1 MTCSSCGAANDAA
14 NKFCFDCGNGL
25 GDSSTPPEDETTSP
39 AGDSGER
46 RLVSVVFADLVGYT
60 TLSEGRDHE
69 DVRSML
75 TDYYDRC
82 RQIIDRYG
90 GVTDKFIGDAVM
102 GVFGAGAAH
111 EDDAERATRTSL
123 ELVDMVQGLGGDVGM
138 PGLDARAG
146 VMSGE
151 ASVGSGGNE
160 HGLVVGDLVNTAS
173 RLQSIA
179 SPGAVYVGETTRDL
193 VGQAVE
199 FVAVGDQKVKGK
211 EILVPAY
218 HAVRVVALSQSKRG
232 GELVEGPFVGRDDE
246 LRLLKDQL
254 HATGRERRARM
265 VSIIGEGGIGKT
277 RLSQELLRYIDGIA
291 EDVYYHSGR
300 SPAYGEGVTY
310 WALGEMIRQ
319 RAGITEGEDA
329 GKARM
334 KLRTTVAEFAPDEE
348 DQRWIEPR
356 LAALIGIA
364 EMPPGDRSELF
375 SALRTFFQRIS
386 ERGTVLMVFEDLHWA
401 DEGLLDFIEEL
412 AERTT
417 QSPILVLTLA
427 RPELVERR
435 PDWGTTRRRSLLMH
449 LSRLDDMAM
458 KELVAGLA
466 PGIPRAVV
474 DRLAERTAGVPLH
487 AVEFVRMLI
496 NSGRLAVVDG
506 GYELVGDPGELAI
519 PDSVSAII
527 GARLDRL
534 EPDEVAV
541 IQDASVLGLS
551 FSLGWIVDMGNKP
564 SGELERVL
572 RSLVRSD
579 ILELDEDPRSPER
592 GQYRFVQSLI
602 REVAYG
608 RLPKSDRVSRHL
620 EVAGRIESLPELA
633 GVVAGHYASAA
644 AADPNNTELLEQ
656 ARGALIASAERAR
669 SLRSDLQAV
678 GLFQQAIELSSDNA
692 EIAELKMQ
700 MSICLQKSGRED
712 LAVEVGHEALD
723 YYQQT
728 GDVHGV
734 SAAATCVA
742 FAYSGTFGGY
752 KAVEII
758 LPVYETTPPAEE
770 EVWARLASET
780 SRALALNGQSER
792 AIEIADN
799 VLPVL
804 EKLDMVEELLDTLNN
819 KALSLAQGGRDVESM
834 ALFRGVADVAA
845 DHGLLNAEIRAI
857 NNLAATSM
865 PDNQVN
871 DELNDELD
879 RLADKSGIV
888 GWQIRTVFFRA
899 LNTFKN
905 GDIETALSMVEQGEG
920 FDLSEIWVG
929 AFEASRLEFEQARDG
944 ADPVKHARLLEI
956 SETYLETDDP
966 QTQNAWKEIHA
977 KALHLQGDFES
988 VTRLAVE
995 GGSDP
1000 YLYPAFLEV
1009 GIGSG
1014 GQILTRLEARLREG
1028 RATKGL
1034 HQFASMVVSAIDGDV
1049 ESALVARVRLT
1060 ELWSNT
1066 MRPLSIAH
1074 ADAVA
1079 AAVLP
1084 SDQTEA
1090 VEAAKAALKF
1100 FTTHG
1105 FKAYL
1110 DLYEDVFDRYQPES
1124 DEVAV

>member
-1 MTCSSCGAANDAA
+1 ALL
-14 NKFCFDCGNGL
+14 GL
-25 GDSSTPPEDETTSP
+25 G
-39 AGDSGER
+39 
-46 RLVSVVFADLVGYT
+46 
-60 TLSEGRDHE
+60 
-69 DVRSML
+69 
-75 TDYYDRC
+75 
-82 RQIIDRYG
+82 
-90 GVTDKFIGDAVM
+90 
-102 GVFGAGAAH
+102 
-111 EDDAERATRTSL
+111 
-123 ELVDMVQGLGGDVGM
+123 
-138 PGLDARAG
+138 
-146 VMSGE
+146 
-151 ASVGSGGNE
+151 
-160 HGLVVGDLVNTAS
+160 
-173 RLQSIA
+173 
-179 SPGAVYVGETTRDL
+179 
-193 VGQAVE
+193 
-199 FVAVGDQKVKGK
+199 
-211 EILVPAY
+211 
-218 HAVRVVALSQSKRG
+218 
-232 GELVEGPFVGRDDE
+232 
-246 LRLLKDQL
+246 
-254 HATGRERRARM
+254 
-265 VSIIGEGGIGKT
+265 
-277 RLSQELLRYIDGIA
+277 
-291 EDVYYHSGR
+291 
-300 SPAYGEGVTY
+300 
-310 WALGEMIRQ
+310 
-319 RAGITEGEDA
+319 
-329 GKARM
+329 
-334 KLRTTVAEFAPDEE
+334 
-348 DQRWIEPR
+348 
-356 LAALIGIA
+356 

-435 PDWGTTRRRSLLMH
+435 SDWGTTRRRSLLMH
-449 LSRLDDMAM
+449 LSRLEDGAM
-458 KELVAGLA
+458 RELVAGLA
-466 PGIPRAVV
+466 PGLPAGVLERI
-474 DRLAERTAGVPLH
+474 AERTAGVPLH

-496 NSGRLAVVDG
+496 NSGQLVTVDH
-506 GYELVGDPGELAI
+506 GYELQGDPGELAI

-551 FSLGWIVDMGNKP
+551 FSLGWIVDMGDKP

-608 RLPKSDRVSRHL
+608 RLPKTDRVSRHL
-620 EVAGRIESLPELA
+620 EVAGRIESLDDPELA
-633 GVVAGHYASAA
+633 GLVAGHYASAA

-792 AIEIADN
+792 AIEIADD

-905 GDIETALSMVEQGEG
+905 GDIEMALSMVEQGEG

-966 QTQNAWKEIHA
+966 QTQNAWKEIRA

-1014 GQILTRLEARLREG
+1014 GIAGDLDGARQILTRLEARLREG

-1034 HQFASMVVSAIDGDV
+1034 HQFASMVVSAMDGDV

-1060 ELWSNT
+1060 DLWSIT

-1090 VEAAKAALKF
+1090 VEAAKAALEF